1 MPDRRAI
8 DMNRQLRRTQA
19 MRRLDIIAERRAQAR
34 ERRLHEPPLPDHV
47 DPFIDQP
54 VVNLAAPPPD
64 DDFELG
70 D

>member
-1 MPDRRAI
+1 
-8 DMNRQLRRTQA
+8 MNRHLRRTQA

-47 DPFIDQP
+47 DPFLDQP
-54 VVNLAAPPPD
+54 VVNQDVPPPD

-70 D
+70 G